1 MNKFSYMNTKNLL
14 FPAIFFSIFISVI
27 IIAGCNKK
35 EEQPQTFIPPPQ
47 ETSSDK
53 EKELKEKEEFLKLKE
68 EELKK
73 QGIQDT
79 TTKKLSKKD
88 SIAAITKDT
97 VKTKKEVKKEEQ
109 KKKFTEK
116 EKELNKKFSDPKAAV
131 KDYLEFIKRGV
142 SESGSF
148 DGNMKKANEVWD
160 NNSLDKFKANYK
172 NTKKFVVLT
181 EPEIVSQKGSTAV
194 VKVKVKKT
202 DKVKSKEVESD
213 LTVSYTLVA
222 DANGKWKIKSNTVK
236 KN

>member
-1 MNKFSYMNTKNLL
+1 MNTKNLL
-14 FPAIFFSIFISVI
+14 FTAIFFSLL

-73 QGIQDT
+73 QGIPDT
-79 TTKKLSKKD
+79 SKPIVKKD
-88 SIAAITKDT
+88 SVTAVKDT
-97 VKTKKEVKKEEQ
+97 SKTKAQVKKEEQ

-142 SESGSF
+142 SEEGSF

-160 NNSLDKFKANYK
+160 GSALTKFKANYK
-172 NTKKFVVLT
+172 NTKKFVMLT
-181 EPEIVSQKGSTAV
+181 EPEVVSQKGSTAV

-202 DKVKSKEVESD
+202 DKVNSKDVESD
-213 LTVSYTLVA
+213 LTVTYNLVA

>member
-1 MNKFSYMNTKNLL
+1 MMNKNLL
-14 FPAIFFSIFISVI
+14 FTAIFFSLL

-53 EKELKEKEEFLKLKE
+53 EKELKEKEEFLRLKE

-73 QGIQDT
+73 QGLQDT
-79 TTKKLSKKD
+79 VKKEIKKD
-88 SIAAITKDT
+88 SISAITKDT
-97 VKTKKEVKKEEQ
+97 SKTKTQIKKEEQ

-142 SESGSF
+142 SEEGSF

-160 NNSLDKFKANYK
+160 GSSLDKFKANYK
-172 NTKKFVVLT
+172 NTKKFVMLT
-181 EPEIVSQKGSTAV
+181 DPEVVSQKGSTAV

-213 LTVSYTLVA
+213 LTVTYNLVA

>member
-1 MNKFSYMNTKNLL
+1 MMNKNLL
-14 FPAIFFSIFISVI
+14 FTAIFFSLL
-27 IIAGCNKK
+27 IIAGCNKN

-53 EKELKEKEEFLKLKE
+53 EKELKEKEEFLRLKE

-73 QGIQDT
+73 QGLQDT
-79 TTKKLSKKD
+79 VKKEIKKD
-88 SIAAITKDT
+88 SISAITKDT
-97 VKTKKEVKKEEQ
+97 SKTKTQIKKEEQ

-116 EKELNKKFSDPKAAV
+116 EKELNKKFSDPKASV

-142 SESGSF
+142 SEEGSF

-160 NNSLDKFKANYK
+160 GSSLDKFKANYK
-172 NTKKFVVLT
+172 NTKKFVMLT
-181 EPEIVSQKGSTAV
+181 EPELVSQKGSTAV

-213 LTVSYTLVA
+213 LTVTYNLVA

>member
-1 MNKFSYMNTKNLL
+1 MNRKNLL
-14 FPAIFFSIFISVI
+14 FTAIFFSLL

-73 QGIQDT
+73 QGTQQDT

-97 VKTKKEVKKEEQ
+97 TKVKKEVKKEEQ

-142 SESGSF
+142 SEEGSF

-160 NNSLDKFKANYK
+160 GSSLDKFKANYK
-172 NTKKFVVLT
+172 NTKKFVMLT
-181 EPEIVSQKGSTAV
+181 DPELVSQKGSTAV

-213 LTVSYTLVA
+213 LTVTYNLVA

>member
-1 MNKFSYMNTKNLL
+1 MSKKLL
-14 FPAIFFSIFISVI
+14 FTAIFFTLL

-53 EKELKEKEEFLKLKE
+53 ERELKEKEEFLKLKE

-73 QGIQDT
+73 QGLQDT
-79 TTKKLSKKD
+79 VKSDIKKD
-88 SIAAITKDT
+88 SIAAIIKDT
-97 VKTKKEVKKEEQ
+97 SKTKTQIKKEEQ

-131 KDYLEFIKRGV
+131 KDYLEYIKRGV
-142 SESGSF
+142 SEDGSF

-160 NNSLDKFKANYK
+160 GNSLTKFKANYK
-172 NTKKFVVLT
+172 NTKKFIMLT
-181 EPEIVSQKGSTAV
+181 DPELVSQKGSTAV

-202 DKVKSKEVESD
+202 DKVNSKDVESD
-213 LTVSYTLVA
+213 LTVTYNLVA

>member
-1 MNKFSYMNTKNLL
+1 MMNKNLL
-14 FPAIFFSIFISVI
+14 FTAIFFSLL

-73 QGIQDT
+73 QGLQDT
-79 TTKKLSKKD
+79 VTKEIKKD
-88 SIAAITKDT
+88 SISAITKDT
-97 VKTKKEVKKEEQ
+97 SKTKTQIKKEEQ

-142 SESGSF
+142 SDEGSF

-160 NNSLDKFKANYK
+160 GSALSKFKANYK
-172 NTKKFVVLT
+172 NTKKFVMLT
-181 EPEIVSQKGSTAV
+181 EPELVSQKGSTAV
-194 VKVKVKKT
+194 IKVKVKKT
-202 DKVKSKEVESD
+202 DKVNSKEVESD
-213 LTVSYTLVA
+213 LTVTYNLVA

>member
-1 MNKFSYMNTKNLL
+1 MKTKNLL
-14 FPAIFFSIFISVI
+14 FSAIFFSLFLSVI
-27 IIAGCNKK
+27 FIAGCNKK

-53 EKELKEKEEFLKLKE
+53 EKELKEKEEFLRLKE

-73 QGIQDT
+73 QGLQDT
-79 TTKKLSKKD
+79 VKKEIKKD
-88 SIAAITKDT
+88 SISAITKDT
-97 VKTKKEVKKEEQ
+97 SKTKTQIKKEEQ

-142 SESGSF
+142 SEDGSF
-148 DGNMKKANEVWD
+148 DGNMKKANEVWSGS
-160 NNSLDKFKANYK
+160 SLDKFKANYK
-172 NTKKFVVLT
+172 NTKKFVMLT
-181 EPEIVSQKGSTAV
+181 EPELVSQKGSTAV
-194 VKVKVKKT
+194 IKVKVKKT

-213 LTVSYTLVA
+213 LTVTYNLVA

>member
-1 MNKFSYMNTKNLL
+1 MMNKNLL
-14 FPAIFFSIFISVI
+14 FTAIFFSLL

-53 EKELKEKEEFLKLKE
+53 EKELKEKEEFLRLKE

-73 QGIQDT
+73 QGLQDT
-79 TTKKLSKKD
+79 VKKEIKKD
-88 SIAAITKDT
+88 SISAITKDT
-97 VKTKKEVKKEEQ
+97 SKTKTQIKKEEQ

-116 EKELNKKFSDPKAAV
+116 EKELNKKFSDPKASV

-142 SESGSF
+142 SEEGSF

-160 NNSLDKFKANYK
+160 GSSLDKFKANYK
-172 NTKKFVVLT
+172 NTKKFVMLT
-181 EPEIVSQKGSTAV
+181 EPELVSQKGSTAI

-213 LTVSYTLVA
+213 LTVTYNLVA

>member
-1 MNKFSYMNTKNLL
+1 MMSKKLL
-14 FPAIFFSIFISVI
+14 FTAIFFSLL

-73 QGIQDT
+73 QGLQDT
-79 TTKKLSKKD
+79 
-88 SIAAITKDT
+88 
-97 VKTKKEVKKEEQ
+97 VKKEVKKDSISVTKDTTKTKKEIKKEEE
-109 KKKFTEK
+109 KKKFSEK

-131 KDYLEFIKRGV
+131 KDYLEYIKRGV
-142 SESGSF
+142 SEEGSF

-160 NNSLDKFKANYK
+160 GNSLSKFKANYK
-172 NTKKFVVLT
+172 NTKKFIMLT
-181 EPEIVSQKGSTAV
+181 DPELVSQKGSTAV

-202 DKVKSKEVESD
+202 DKVNSKDVESD
-213 LTVSYTLVA
+213 LTVTYNLVA

>member
-1 MNKFSYMNTKNLL
+1 MMNKNLL
-14 FPAIFFSIFISVI
+14 FTAIFFSLL

-53 EKELKEKEEFLKLKE
+53 EKELKEKEEFLSLKE

-73 QGIQDT
+73 QGLQDT
-79 TTKKLSKKD
+79 VKKEIKKD
-88 SIAAITKDT
+88 SISAITKDT
-97 VKTKKEVKKEEQ
+97 SKTKTQIKKEEQ

-116 EKELNKKFSDPKAAV
+116 EKELNKKFSDPKASV

-142 SESGSF
+142 SEEGSF

-160 NNSLDKFKANYK
+160 GSSLDKFKANYK
-172 NTKKFVVLT
+172 NTKKFVMLT
-181 EPEIVSQKGSTAV
+181 EPELVSQKGSTAI

-213 LTVSYTLVA
+213 LTVTYNLVA

>member
-1 MNKFSYMNTKNLL
+1 MKTKNLL
-14 FPAIFFSIFISVI
+14 FTAIFFSLFLSVI

-79 TTKKLSKKD
+79 SKPITKKD
-88 SIAAITKDT
+88 SITTAKDT
-97 VKTKKEVKKEEQ
+97 SKTKTQVKKEEQ

-142 SESGSF
+142 SEEGSF

-160 NNSLDKFKANYK
+160 GSSLDKFKANYK
-172 NTKKFVVLT
+172 NTKKFVMLT
-181 EPEIVSQKGSTAV
+181 EPELVSQKGSTAV
-194 VKVKVKKT
+194 IKVKVKKT

-213 LTVSYTLVA
+213 LTVTYNLVA

>member
-1 MNKFSYMNTKNLL
+1 MNKNLL
-14 FPAIFFSIFISVI
+14 FTAIFFSLL

-53 EKELKEKEEFLKLKE
+53 EKELKEKEEFLRLKE

-73 QGIQDT
+73 QGLQDT
-79 TTKKLSKKD
+79 VKKEIKKD
-88 SIAAITKDT
+88 SISAITKDT
-97 VKTKKEVKKEEQ
+97 SKTKTQIKKEEQ

-116 EKELNKKFSDPKAAV
+116 EKELNKKFSDPKASV

-142 SESGSF
+142 SEEGSF

-160 NNSLDKFKANYK
+160 GSSLDKFKANYK
-172 NTKKFVVLT
+172 NTKKFVMLT
-181 EPEIVSQKGSTAV
+181 EPELVSQKGSTAI

-213 LTVSYTLVA
+213 LTVTYNLVA

>member
-1 MNKFSYMNTKNLL
+1 MKTKHLL
-14 FPAIFFSIFISVI
+14 FIAIIFSLFFSVVFIT
-27 IIAGCNKK
+27 GCNKK
-35 EEQPQTFIPPPQ
+35 EEQQQTFIPPPQ

-79 TTKKLSKKD
+79 SKKINKKD

-97 VKTKKEVKKEEQ
+97 TKVKKETKKEEQ

-116 EKELNKKFSDPKAAV
+116 EKELNKKFSDPKVAV
-131 KDYLEFIKRGV
+131 RDYLEFIKRGV
-142 SESGSF
+142 SEEGSF
-148 DGNMKKANEVWD
+148 DGNMKRASEVWEGTT
-160 NNSLDKFKANYK
+160 LDKFKSNYK

-181 EPEIVSQKGSTAV
+181 DPEIVSQKGSNAT

-213 LTVSYTLVA
+213 LTVTYNLVA
-222 DANGKWKIKSNTVK
+222 DANGKWRIKSNTVK

>member
-1 MNKFSYMNTKNLL
+1 MMNKNLL
-14 FPAIFFSIFISVI
+14 FTAIFFSLL

-53 EKELKEKEEFLKLKE
+53 EKELKEKEEFLRLKE

-73 QGIQDT
+73 QGLQDT
-79 TTKKLSKKD
+79 VKKEIKKD
-88 SIAAITKDT
+88 SISATTKDT
-97 VKTKKEVKKEEQ
+97 SKTKTQIKKEEQ

-116 EKELNKKFSDPKAAV
+116 EKELNKKFSDPKASV

-142 SESGSF
+142 SEEGSF

-160 NNSLDKFKANYK
+160 GSSLDKFKANYK
-172 NTKKFVVLT
+172 NTKKFVMLT
-181 EPEIVSQKGSTAV
+181 EPELVSQKGSTAV

-213 LTVSYTLVA
+213 LTVTYNLVA

>member
-1 MNKFSYMNTKNLL
+1 MMNKNLL
-14 FPAIFFSIFISVI
+14 FTAIFFSLL

-53 EKELKEKEEFLKLKE
+53 EKELKEKEEFLRLKE

-73 QGIQDT
+73 QGLQDT
-79 TTKKLSKKD
+79 VKKEKKKD
-88 SIAAITKDT
+88 SISAITKDT
-97 VKTKKEVKKEEQ
+97 SKTKTQIKKEEQ

-116 EKELNKKFSDPKAAV
+116 EKELNKKFSDPKASV

-142 SESGSF
+142 SEEGSF

-160 NNSLDKFKANYK
+160 GSSLDKFKANYK
-172 NTKKFVVLT
+172 NTKKFVMLT
-181 EPEIVSQKGSTAV
+181 EPELVSQKGSTAI

-213 LTVSYTLVA
+213 LTVTYNLVA

>member
-1 MNKFSYMNTKNLL
+1 MNKNLL
-14 FPAIFFSIFISVI
+14 FTAIFFSLL

-53 EKELKEKEEFLKLKE
+53 EKELKEKEEFLRLKE

-73 QGIQDT
+73 QGLQDT
-79 TTKKLSKKD
+79 VKKEIKKD
-88 SIAAITKDT
+88 SISATTKDT
-97 VKTKKEVKKEEQ
+97 SKTKTQIKKEEQ

-116 EKELNKKFSDPKAAV
+116 EKELNKKFSDPKASV

-142 SESGSF
+142 SEEGSF

-160 NNSLDKFKANYK
+160 GSSLDKFKANYK
-172 NTKKFVVLT
+172 NTKKFVMLT
-181 EPEIVSQKGSTAV
+181 EPELVSQKGSTAV

-213 LTVSYTLVA
+213 LTVTYNLVA

>member
-1 MNKFSYMNTKNLL
+1 MMNKNLL
-14 FPAIFFSIFISVI
+14 FTAIFFSLL

-53 EKELKEKEEFLKLKE
+53 EKELKEKEEFLRLKE

-73 QGIQDT
+73 QGLQDT
-79 TTKKLSKKD
+79 VKKEIKKD
-88 SIAAITKDT
+88 SISAITKDT
-97 VKTKKEVKKEEQ
+97 SKTKTQIKKEEQ

-116 EKELNKKFSDPKAAV
+116 EKELNKKFSDPKASV

-142 SESGSF
+142 SEEGSF

-160 NNSLDKFKANYK
+160 GSSLDKFKANYK
-172 NTKKFVVLT
+172 NTKKFVMLT
-181 EPEIVSQKGSTAV
+181 EPELVSQKGSTAV

-213 LTVSYTLVA
+213 LTVTYNLVA